1 MKLDQM
7 LQLHLSF
14 QAKLLQCKE
23 VQYLVQLQQLNLN
36 LNQLQNQQL
45 SQLQNQLALL
55 HQQVLQHLLAYLYLT
70 QLHWANKVQQNFQ
83 QLLANQL

>member
-1 MKLDQM
+1 M

-14 QAKLLQCKE
+14 QAKRLQSKE

-45 SQLQNQLALL
+45 SQLQNQLAHL
-55 HQQVLQHLLAYLYLT
+55 QVLQHLQAYLYLT
-70 QLHWANKVQQNFQ
+70 QLH
-83 QLLANQL
+83 

>member
-1 MKLDQM
+1 M

-36 LNQLQNQQL
+36 LNQQL

-70 QLHWANKVQQNFQ
+70 QLH
-83 QLLANQL
+83 